1 MNEYG
6 RMAREHWKRW
16 LPQRYSQ
23 IEDPNSFFST
33 LGEQVSTRIAD
44 LTLDLAGED
53 PPGETFMDKLGRHN
67 NARQRAREMVLPE
80 TVLLDP
86 EPGVDT
92 EDDPRPDQSQTDQSQ
107 TDWVPMREDPSHPWW
122 QQAIADEETRLS

>member
-1 MNEYG
+1 MDEYG
-6 RMAREHWKRW
+6 RMAHDHWIRW

-53 PPGETFMDKLGRHN
+53 PPGETFMEKLGRVN
-67 NARQRAREMVLPE
+67 NAKQRAREIVLPE
-80 TVLLDP
+80 MVLLEP
-86 EPGVDT
+86 EPGTD
-92 EDDPRPDQSQTDQSQ
+92 EDEDREPNQPQP
-107 TDWVPMREDPSHPWW
+107 DWVPLREDQSHPWW
-122 QQAIADEETRLS
+122 QQAMAEEDTRLS

>member
-6 RMAREHWKRW
+6 QMAHDHWQQW

-33 LGEQVSTRIAD
+33 LGDQVATRIAD

-53 PPGETFMDKLGRHN
+53 PPGETFMNKLGRLN
-67 NARQRAREMVLPE
+67 NAAQRAREMVLPE
-80 TVLLDP
+80 MVLLEPETDEDDP
-86 EPGVDT
+86 EPQRT
-92 EDDPRPDQSQTDQSQ
+92 AAE
-107 TDWVPMREDPSHPWW
+107 WVPMREDPNHPWW
-122 QQAIADEETRLS
+122 QQAMAEEHIRQS

>member
-6 RMAREHWKRW
+6 LMARDHWQRW

-33 LGEQVSTRIAD
+33 LGEQVNTRIAD
-44 LTLDLAGED
+44 LTLDLAGDD
-53 PPGETFMDKLGRHN
+53 PPGETFMEKLGRLN

-80 TVLLDP
+80 MVLLDP
-86 EPGVDT
+86 EAEMA
-92 EDDPRPDQSQTDQSQ
+92 EDEEQAPSQPQD
-107 TDWVPMREDPSHPWW
+107 DWIPLREDLDHPWW
-122 QQAIADEETRLS
+122 RQAMAEEQTRLS

>member
-6 RMAREHWKRW
+6 RMARDHWQRW

-33 LGEQVSTRIAD
+33 LGEQVNTRIAD

-53 PPGETFMDKLGRHN
+53 PPGETYMQKLGRLN
-67 NARQRAREMVLPE
+67 NAGQRAREMVLPE
-80 TVLLDP
+80 MVLLDP
-86 EPGVDT
+86 ETD
-92 EDDPRPDQSQTDQSQ
+92 EDDPQPKQADAE
-107 TDWVPMREDPSHPWW
+107 WVPMREDLNHPWW
-122 QQAIADEETRLS
+122 QQAMAEEQTRLS

>member
-6 RMAREHWKRW
+6 QMALDHWQRW
-16 LPQRYSQ
+16 LPERYSQ

-33 LGEQVSTRIAD
+33 LGDQVATRIAD

-53 PPGETFMDKLGRHN
+53 PPGETFMQKLGRLN
-67 NARQRAREMVLPE
+67 NAAQRAREMVLPE

-86 EPGVDT
+86 ETD
-92 EDDPRPDQSQTDQSQ
+92 EKDPQPQQTAEQ
-107 TDWVPMREDPSHPWW
+107 WVPIQEDPNHPWW
-122 QQAIADEETRLS
+122 QQALAEEQTRQS

>member
-6 RMAREHWKRW
+6 RMAHDHWRRW

-53 PPGETFMDKLGRHN
+53 PPGETFLDKLGRLN
-67 NARQRAREMVLPE
+67 NAKQRAREMVLPE
-80 TVLLDP
+80 LVLLEP
-86 EPGVDT
+86 EPEMA
-92 EDDPRPDQSQTDQSQ
+92 EDEPEPDQPRA
-107 TDWVPMREDPSHPWW
+107 DWIPLREDQSHPWW
-122 QQAIADEETRLS
+122 RQAMAEEDTRLS

>member
-6 RMAREHWKRW
+6 RMALGHWRRW

-33 LGEQVSTRIAD
+33 LGDQVATRIAD

-53 PPGETFMDKLGRHN
+53 LPGETFMQKQGRLN
-67 NARQRAREMVLPE
+67 NAAQRAREMVLPE
-80 TVLLDP
+80 MVLLEPETDEDDP
-86 EPGVDT
+86 EPQRT
-92 EDDPRPDQSQTDQSQ
+92 AAE
-107 TDWVPMREDPSHPWW
+107 WVPMREDPNHPWW
-122 QQAIADEETRLS
+122 QQAMAEEHNRLS

>member
-6 RMAREHWKRW
+6 RMALDHWQRS

-33 LGEQVSTRIAD
+33 LGDQVATRIAD

-53 PPGETFMDKLGRHN
+53 PPGETFMAKLGRLN
-67 NARQRAREMVLPE
+67 NAAQRAREMVLPE
-80 TVLLDP
+80 MVLLDP
-86 EPGVDT
+86 ETD
-92 EDDPRPDQSQTDQSQ
+92 EDDPQPQQTASE
-107 TDWVPMREDPSHPWW
+107 WVPMREDPNHPWW
-122 QQAIADEETRLS
+122 QQAMAEEQTRHS

>member
-6 RMAREHWKRW
+6 WMALGHWRRW

-33 LGEQVSTRIAD
+33 LGDQVATRIAD

-53 PPGETFMDKLGRHN
+53 LPGETFMQKQGRLN
-67 NARQRAREMVLPE
+67 NAALRAREMVLPE
-80 TVLLDP
+80 MVLLEPEADEDDP
-86 EPGVDT
+86 EP
-92 EDDPRPDQSQTDQSQ
+92 QQTAAE
-107 TDWVPMREDPSHPWW
+107 WVPMREDPNHPWW
-122 QQAIADEETRLS
+122 QQAMAEEHNRLS

>member
-6 RMAREHWKRW
+6 QMALDHWQRR

-33 LGEQVSTRIAD
+33 LGDQVATRIAD
-44 LTLDLAGED
+44 LTMDLAGED
-53 PPGETFMDKLGRHN
+53 PPGEQFMQKLGRLN
-67 NARQRAREMVLPE
+67 NAAQRAREMVLPQ

-86 EPGVDT
+86 ETD
-92 EDDPRPDQSQTDQSQ
+92 EDPQPQQTAEQ
-107 TDWVPMREDPSHPWW
+107 WVPMREDPNHPWW
-122 QQAIADEETRLS
+122 QQAMAEEQTRLS